1 MSVTFVLFLK
11 WFLRMLQSEGQRKC
25 PEILSYLNHYMRSEK
40 RNFLY
45 CLNNLFVLI
54 YFSGKNCELR
64 TSYCES
70 SDDVKNDPPA
80 CKNGG
85 TCVSGDTTYACN
97 CTPGFNGNC
106 LP

>member
-1 MSVTFVLFLK
+1 MTINRYIYIFRDTTHVFL
-11 WFLRMLQSEGQRKC
+11 
-25 PEILSYLNHYMRSEK
+25 LSK
-40 RNFLY
+40 IKKY
-45 CLNNLFVLI
+45 CLYNRLLI
-54 YFSGKNCELR
+54 FFSGKNCELR

-97 CTPGFNGNC
+97 CTPGFTGNY